1 MAFPNEVKIKAL
13 VACVRRCCI
22 CHKFCGNNMEIHH
35 IRHHAK
41 GGDDTFE
48 NAIPLCFDCHAEVGQ
63 YDPTHPKGTKK
74 KKKELI
80 SHRDN
85 WYKKV
90 KEESVSEKKEK
101 FLESMRSIRVYITK
115 DSEPQSLINVSTGKE
130 LFSYAEN
137 TCAIDFD
144 YDEPDNEEVLDVLLH
159 FSDELESVLDDYPY
173 MGLAQKMSFAFQFTT
188 YIKQLEEMQYM
199 VFTERAN
206 RIIKGGALPAD
217 NFPVWI
223 VRIFKN
229 DNPQIV
235 TRSIENNETSI
246 QTSKIPG

>member
-13 VACVRRCCI
+13 VACGRRCCI

-35 IRHHAK
+35 IRHHAE
-41 GGDDTFE
+41 GGNDTFE

-63 YDPTHPKGTKK
+63 YDPKHPKGTKFSD
-74 KKKELI
+74 KELI
-80 SHRDN
+80 GHRDN
-85 WYKKV
+85 WYQKV
-90 KEESVSEKKEK
+90 REESVSEKKGK
-101 FLESMRSIRVYITK
+101 LLEPIKVYITN
-115 DSEPQSLINVSTGKE
+115 DSEPTHLIKVSTGKE
-130 LFSYAEN
+130 LFVYAEN
-137 TCAIDFD
+137 ASAIDYD
-144 YDEPDNEEVLDVLLH
+144 YDEPEDERALDVLLKIA
-159 FSDELESVLDDYPY
+159 DELESVLDDYPY

-206 RIIKGGALPAD
+206 RIIKGRALPAD
-217 NFPVWI
+217 DFPVWI
-223 VRIFKN
+223 VRIVKN

>member
-1 MAFPNEVKIKAL
+1 MAFPNEVKIKAF
-13 VACVRRCCI
+13 VACGRRCCI

-35 IRHHAK
+35 IHPHAL

-48 NAIPLCFDCHAEVGQ
+48 NAIPLCLDCHAEVGQ
-63 YDPTHPKGTKK
+63 YNPSHPKGTKFSE
-74 KKKELI
+74 KELKE
-80 SHRDN
+80 HRDN
-85 WYKKV
+85 WYRKV
-90 KEESVSEKKEK
+90 KEERVTKNINTSFEP
-101 FLESMRSIRVYITK
+101 IRVYKTK
-115 DSEPQSLINVSTGKE
+115 DSEPIYLVNVSTGKE
-130 LFSYAEN
+130 LLSYANNACE
-137 TCAIDFD
+137 IDFD
-144 YDEPDNEEVLDVLLH
+144 YDEPENDETLDVLLS
-159 FSDELESVLDDYPY
+159 FSDAIESALDNYYY

-246 QTSKIPG
+246 QTPEIPG